1 MLSVRRKLNLLAPRR
16 RRQAGL
22 AVLLPATALLA
33 SLLTAAPASA
43 DVTYIQ
49 MIPSAYGGS
58 CLDLWGGNQQP
69 YNPVVA
75 YPCNSSDFAQQWA
88 FDATTSTIHF
98 VAPGGVVTNNCLDV
112 YADHTTSG
120 TPVDLY
126 PCNGTAAQVWSYGGI
141 NNELWGG
148 AAGLCLDIPYFDVTP
163 PGGPPTQ
170 LWVHDCNDGLNQQWY
185 LNGYP

>member
-1 MLSVRRKLNLLAPRR
+1 MLIIP
-16 RRQAGL
+16 AGW
-22 AVLLPATALLA
+22 AFV
-33 SLLTAAPASA
+33 AAPLPEPARQGWRILLLSEWCL
-43 DVTYIQ
+43 
-49 MIPSAYGGS
+49 GGS